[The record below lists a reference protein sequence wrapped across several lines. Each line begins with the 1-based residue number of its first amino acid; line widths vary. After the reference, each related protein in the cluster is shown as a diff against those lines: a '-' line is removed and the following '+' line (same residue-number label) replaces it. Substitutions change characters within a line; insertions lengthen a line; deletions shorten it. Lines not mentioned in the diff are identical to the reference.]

1 MLLDRPTGEN
11 THFEDI
17 GDFPVSSNPESAA
30 PANENPR
37 SAATDAGATFEARH
51 FKTEEYRNRFEAARA
66 LIAAIRECHPEEAVP
81 VMQAA
86 LDALCPV
93 QPGAAFRSLMDEAWS
108 WAALA
113 GRNELKAYALQAFLA
128 MRGADQRAFLA
139 HLNRRAAA

>member
-1 MLLDRPTGEN
+1 MLLDRPTGANAPIE
-11 THFEDI
+11 TI
-17 GDFPVSSNPESAA
+17 GDYSVSSNPENLS
-30 PANENPR
+30 ETKNPG
-37 SAATDAGATFEARH
+37 ALAGASGAAFEATN
-51 FKTEEYRNRFEAARA
+51 FKTQHYRERFEAARA
-66 LIAAIRECHPEEAVP
+66 LIGAIRECHPEEAVP

-128 MRGADQRAFLA
+128 MRPADQRAFLA